1 MYLAGGDE
9 VRDDLRSIIEEAAG
23 EDELLLRGGGA
34 ARIASL
40 QLVLEI
46 AYSPRVRQFDR
57 EIRLS
62 RILHHQTNHCSTSLL
77 FFLLMCLSYATSR
90 LHAALLP
97 EEGVTSPDQ

>member
-1 MYLAGGDE
+1 MYCLGRLNVILAGGDE

-40 QLVLEI
+40 QLVFEI

-77 FFLLMCLSYATSR
+77 FSLMF
-90 LHAALLP
+90 
-97 EEGVTSPDQ
+97 V